1 LLLLGKKP
9 KFTLHGANIQYVRF
23 GGITN
28 GSPILNELRFE
39 ENILL
44 LVPRLDDFLD
54 AAVIQH
60 WPVPISTLQEKM
72 LYNCPRRALRELLM
86 NVIMHR
92 DYQSNAPIRLY
103 QYEDRLEI
111 MNTGGLYGNA
121 RPENFPTVNDYR
133 NPVIAE
139 AMKVMDYVNM
149 FSRGVGRQDILRENG
164 NAEAVFELDKITVF
178 NVVIRE
184 NSPKATEAAKTRTE
198 KISSLKSSLK
208 ILAMIEANPSVTT
221 DEMAEALGLARR
233 SVTKQLT
240 KLKNEHRIRRV
251 GPDKGGRWEVLK

>member
-111 MNTGGLYGNA
+111 MNPGGLYGNA

-139 AMKVMDYVNM
+139 AMKSWIMLICSAEESGDRT
-149 FSRGVGRQDILRENG
+149 FSAKMEMQKQFSSWTR
-164 NAEAVFELDKITVF
+164 
-178 NVVIRE
+178 
-184 NSPKATEAAKTRTE
+184 SPYSMW
-198 KISSLKSSLK
+198 SSGK
-208 ILAMIEANPSVTT
+208 ILQKQQKRQRREQKKF
-221 DEMAEALGLARR
+221 LA
-233 SVTKQLT
+233 
-240 KLKNEHRIRRV
+240 
-251 GPDKGGRWEVLK
+251 